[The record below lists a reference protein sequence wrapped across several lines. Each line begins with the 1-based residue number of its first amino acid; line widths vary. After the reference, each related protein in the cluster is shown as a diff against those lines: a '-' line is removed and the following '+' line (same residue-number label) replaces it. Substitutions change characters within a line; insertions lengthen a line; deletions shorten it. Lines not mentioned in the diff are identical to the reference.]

1 VDAGFISDKA
11 PVTADMFKDT
21 VRLIGI
27 KQSFKNFP
35 NSSHIISETVI

>member
-11 PVTADMFKDT
+11 PLTADTFKET

-27 KQSFKNFP
+27 KLSFKNFP
-35 NSSHIISETVI
+35 NSSL